1 MPYVARALEGTIRRA
16 MRTFPAVLV
25 TGARQTGKTTL
36 LRERFGATHRYVSLE
51 RPDVRRRAL
60 DDPVAF
66 LREAAGPVIL
76 DEIQYAPELLHYVKE
91 LIDEDRRAGA
101 WLLTGSQYFPVMRGI
116 SQTLAGRVA
125 VLTLDPLSVG
135 EAMGWGGRTGV
146 DARIST
152 VFGGRAVRPPGAP
165 PDLGDWLLR
174 GAFPEPRLR
183 PEVDRRLWCAS
194 YVQTYL
200 ERDVRDLLQVG
211 DLDAFGRFL
220 GLVAARTGSLLNMT
234 DLGRDVGVAGPTVRR
249 WLSVLE
255 ATQLVYLLR
264 PYHRNFGKRLVK
276 SPKCYLLD
284 LGLATYLLGLHTPE
298 AIVRGPS
305 AGALFET
312 AVVAEWVKAF
322 RQAGEQPALFF
333 WRASGGD
340 EVDLVIER
348 DGRLHGLEIKA
359 TATPTP
365 RHAEGLARWMALAG
379 PETRG
384 AVACAVREAGPLS
397 RGVRAVPWWSGG

>member
-1 MPYVARALEGTIRRA
+1 MRRA
-16 MRTFPAVLV
+16 MRTFPVVLV

-36 LRERFGATHRYVSLE
+36 LRECFGATHRYLSLE

-60 DDPVAF
+60 DDPIAF
-66 LREAAGPVIL
+66 LGDVGGPAIL
-76 DEIQYAPELLHYVKE
+76 DEIQYAPELLHYVKD
-91 LIDEDRRAGA
+91 LIDERRRPGE

-135 EAMGWGGRTGV
+135 EAMGWPSKAGI
-146 DARIST
+146 DARLT
-152 VFGGRAVRPPGAP
+152 AVFGGRPAPSPGSP

-174 GAFPEPRLR
+174 GAFPEPRLN
-183 PEVDRRLWCAS
+183 PDVDRRLWCAS

-234 DLGRDVGVAGPTVRR
+234 DLGRDVGVTGPTVRR

-298 AIVRGPS
+298 SILHGPT

-312 AVVAEWVKAF
+312 AVVAEWVKTF
-322 RQAGEQPALFF
+322 RQAGEEPALWF

-340 EVDLVIER
+340 EIDLVIDR
-348 DGRLHGLEIKA
+348 NGRLHGLEIKA
-359 TATPTP
+359 TATPMP
-365 RHAEGLARWMALAG
+365 RHADALKRWMALAG
-379 PETRG
+379 PETHG
-384 AVACAVREAGPLS
+384 AVACAAATAGPLS
-397 RGVRAVPWWSGG
+397 RGVRMVPWWSGG